1 MARTR
6 PRIETKESFF
16 KAVSDVMELAEWK
29 KYIGNSVFL
38 KLNCVSDR
46 VIPGQCTS
54 PWVFEAVVKKLRSK
68 KGIKRKKS
76 GCHGQV
82 NELWCKC
89 SFIF

>member
-1 MARTR
+1 MSIVAHKDVG
-6 PRIETKESFF
+6 ETKESFF

-68 KGIKRKKS
+68 KDIKIYSSIWAR
-76 GCHGQV
+76 V
-82 NELWCKC
+82 
-89 SFIF
+89 